1 MSDKE
6 KLFDS
11 ILKYLLS
18 TNYYYTIVDGIKE
31 TRFYSQRLKML
42 LNQLEKE
49 MDRLQKNEGI
59 SEFYKIADQER
70 YMHNLDV
77 HEDFFKKL
85 CEMPA
90 GTIEKFMEDFTNGYV
105 VSIDSGHIVK
115 FDKYGFIPE
124 GWKLC
129 NGQNGTPNLLP
140 ERYIMKL

>member
-6 KLFDS
+6 KIFDS

-90 GTIEKFMEDFTNGYV
+90 SVCYPKRKRGK
-105 VSIDSGHIVK
+105 
-115 FDKYGFIPE
+115 GFAFVA
-124 GWKLC
+124 
-129 NGQNGTPNLLP
+129 
-140 ERYIMKL
+140 